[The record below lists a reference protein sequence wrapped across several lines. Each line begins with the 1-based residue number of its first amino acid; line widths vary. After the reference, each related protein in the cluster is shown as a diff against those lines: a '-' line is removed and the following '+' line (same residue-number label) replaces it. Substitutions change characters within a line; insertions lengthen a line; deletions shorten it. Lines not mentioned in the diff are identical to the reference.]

1 MNRRSAL
8 FCLLWSAFALLG
20 APRHALTEEASPES
34 LGFSPERLE
43 RVAAL
48 MQREIDANVFPGAV
62 TLIARDGRIAY
73 FRAQG
78 VMDLETRRPMTT
90 DAVFRIMSMTKPVVA
105 VSILMMVEEGKVR
118 LTDPVS
124 RFIPEF
130 RALAVLAPDDTAR
143 GSRRAGAARTV
154 PAEREITIRDL
165 LTHTA
170 GFMTTDGPSGAAGI
184 GIGSGESL
192 ADLMPRLA
200 AVPLDFQPGTQW
212 AYSGQ
217 FGFDVLARVVEIASG
232 LPFDR
237 FVRERILDPLG
248 MTDTSFDFPGEG
260 HPRLAGLYRT
270 ADGELEPVPE
280 MPFVNGVYFSGGG
293 GLFSTAADYLE
304 FARMLAN
311 GGRLGDVRL
320 LSRKSV
326 DLMRS
331 AFVPDTL
338 PGRTAGEGYG
348 LGVRV
353 VTDPAARNTLVS
365 KGTWGWSGAFNTHFF
380 IDPEERII
388 GLFMTQSAFL
398 ESRWQFRDEFETAVM
413 QALADDGAQAGD

>member
-1 MNRRSAL
+1 PLPPSPSSAIVAARRREAPVRLGVIGGKRMNRRSAL

-48 MQREIDANVFPGAV
+48 MQRQIDANIFPGAV

-78 VMDLETRRPMTT
+78 VMDIETQRPMTT
-90 DAVFRIMSMTKPVVA
+90 DAVFRIMSMTKPIVA

-130 RALAVLAPDDTAR
+130 RHMTVLAPQDSPAD
-143 GSRRAGAARTV
+143 GAAGSATGSGREPPRTRSAASAEPRTV

-170 GFMTTDGPSGAAGI
+170 GFMTTDGPSSASGI
-184 GIGSGESL
+184 AIGPGESL

-217 FGFDVLARVVEIASG
+217 YAFDVLARVVEIASG
-232 LPFDR
+232 QPFDA
-237 FVRERILDPLG
+237 FVKARILDPLG
-248 MTDTSFDFPGEG
+248 MKDTFFQLPDEG

-270 ADGELEPVPE
+270 VNGTLEPVAE

-293 GLFSTAADYLE
+293 GLFSIAEDYLKL
-304 FARMLAN
+304 ARMLAN
-311 GGRLGDVRL
+311 GGRLGDMRL
-320 LSRKSV
+320 LS
-326 DLMRS
+326 
-331 AFVPDTL
+331 
-338 PGRTAGEGYG
+338 
-348 LGVRV
+348 
-353 VTDPAARNTLVS
+353 
-365 KGTWGWSGAFNTHFF
+365 
-380 IDPEERII
+380 
-388 GLFMTQSAFL
+388 
-398 ESRWQFRDEFETAVM
+398 
-413 QALADDGAQAGD
+413 